1 MKLGSIITLVLVLAG
16 IAFTVRAF
24 VANTSPYVKVAQ
36 LETRGQNVHLPL
48 KPLQETA
55 QFDIKTMTLTFEG
68 EDETGRVKVVYP
80 KGKPN
85 NFEAASASGRYRQ
98 LQGRRVLRGRHAG
111 QVPQQVSGRD
121 PDRPQLG
128 AKGSPISRWALCPAD
143 EVVYGYRIWRCMG
156 GRAVCARVDRVV
168 PAQR

>member
-1 MKLGSIITLVLVLAG
+1 MGYNTLVMKLGSIITLVLVLAG

-24 VANTSPYVKVAQ
+24 VANTSPYVKVTQ

-85 NFEAASASGRYRQ
+85 NFEAATQVVVIGSYKDGVFYAEDMLVKCPSKY
-98 LQGRRVLRGRHAG
+98 QGET
-111 QVPQQVSGRD
+111 QT
-121 PDRPQLG
+121 
-128 AKGSPISRWALCPAD
+128 
-143 EVVYGYRIWRCMG
+143 
-156 GRAVCARVDRVV
+156 ARN
-168 PAQR
+168 

>member
-1 MKLGSIITLVLVLAG
+1 LRGLRSPCERS
-16 IAFTVRAF
+16 FT
-24 VANTSPYVKVAQ
+24 NTSPYVKVAQ

-85 NFEAASASGRYRQ
+85 NFEAASQVVAIGSYKDGVFYAEDM
-98 LQGRRVLRGRHAG
+98 LVKCPSKYQGET
-111 QVPQQVSGRD
+111 QT
-121 PDRPQLG
+121 
-128 AKGSPISRWALCPAD
+128 
-143 EVVYGYRIWRCMG
+143 
-156 GRAVCARVDRVV
+156 ARN
-168 PAQR
+168 